1 MFVEFVDMD
10 RMLKE
15 KEKLSLICLFI
26 PNVGSLEILDNKSES
41 LVKSKSSILFS
52 LVGKFIYCKSELS
65 VMHSI
70 NLL

>member
-1 MFVEFVDMD
+1 MD

-26 PNVGSLEILDNKSES
+26 PHLGSLEILDNKSES

-52 LVGKFIYCKSELS
+52 PVGKCIYCKRELS